1 MCVWGGGTIVNF
13 IIDYE
18 SSIYIFSIS
27 NILHIRQMYLAELD
41 LQVICYLLESGVQIA
56 VAFNYEPNIVR
67 CRTNML

>member
-1 MCVWGGGTIVNF
+1 MCVGGGDTIVYF

-41 LQVICYLLESGVQIA
+41 FASYLLFAGE
-56 VAFNYEPNIVR
+56 R
-67 CRTNML
+67 CSNCCSF